1 MNVDD
6 ETSTTSP
13 LNIAFRVVHV
23 EEILFDF
30 ATSTAAVVLREAEG
44 ARRQLTLPVALGDAT
59 ALHQAW
65 RRVVGRRPSTSELVT
80 LILQELHADVIAT
93 RIVREEGGVYY
104 GELDLM
110 TSRGRRVFDC
120 RPSDAM
126 GIALRQGYPA
136 PLLVADELLG
146 SI

>member
-1 MNVDD
+1 MDD